1 MRLVPDHG
9 EELVLTRKAFQVRD
23 SWLAELKGTE
33 ADGPGWPARPLD
45 HGWTLWITPE
55 GVLSAPEC
63 GLPAGRNGRRE
74 TPNTTGSLASRVDR
88 PARGTPTLSSTK
100 LSFDRF
106 GETGSPEKSQGT
118 SGSIARQA
126 ALSPCRVS
134 RPAVFSSRTSGTREG
149 FANKGGGVCPRVPQP
164 ASTEQTPC
172 NRWRPGDELGSSRHS
187 PSTCPRTSKATRPGT
202 RGNGIAGRMV
212 RGRRRD
218 VGASTRPRDAGH
230 AQSHAQSAGGRR

>member
-88 PARGTPTLSSTK
+88 PARGTPDAFVDEIVLRPIWGNWIARK
-100 LSFDRF
+100 VARYVRFDRPPSSAFSVPCLPTSCFLLADF
-106 GETGSPEKSQGT
+106 GN
-118 SGSIARQA
+118 AR
-126 ALSPCRVS
+126 RI
-134 RPAVFSSRTSGTREG
+134 RE
-149 FANKGGGVCPRVPQP
+149 Q
-164 ASTEQTPC
+164 
-172 NRWRPGDELGSSRHS
+172 
-187 PSTCPRTSKATRPGT
+187 
-202 RGNGIAGRMV
+202 
-212 RGRRRD
+212 RGRSM
-218 VGASTRPRDAGH
+218 STRTPTGFN
-230 AQSHAQSAGGRR
+230 